1 MADKILEIK
10 NLKKHFSTEFSLNID
25 YLYVYENAI
34 FTLIGSNG
42 SGKSTLIYLINMLIP
57 ADSGSILF
65 DGQEILDKKNI
76 NKKEIRG
83 KMAVVFQEP
92 ILFNTSVYSN
102 LLLGLKLRKI
112 RLEEYKDDLDFLI
125 ETLKL
130 KNLLTRSSKT
140 LSGGE
145 QQKVCLARALL
156 LNPKILLLDEPLAN
170 IDQETREE
178 FREVFFEILKQKK
191 ITTFYITHDRN
202 EAMIISD
209 FVGVMEN
216 GILQQTGPR
225 EEVFR
230 RPVNERVAKLVG
242 IETLVSGVVASISE
256 GVLKVWV
263 NDNTYIY
270 AVGESI
276 NGKKVMVSIR
286 PEDVIIIGSDAKTAS
301 LSTLNIFKGR
311 ISEIKNTGLFMKLE
325 IDCGFP
331 LAAYITNAS
340 INRLGLRIGSEIF
353 AAVKASAIHIF

>member
-10 NLKKHFSTEFSLNID
+10 NLKKHFSTGFSLNID
-25 YLYVYENAI
+25 YLYVYESTI

-216 GILQQTGPR
+216 GILQQTGSR

-242 IETLVSGVVASISE
+242 IETLISGVVASASD
-256 GVLKVWV
+256 GVVKVRV

-270 AVGESI
+270 AV
-276 NGKKVMVSIR
+276 
-286 PEDVIIIGSDAKTAS
+286 
-301 LSTLNIFKGR
+301 
-311 ISEIKNTGLFMKLE
+311 
-325 IDCGFP
+325 
-331 LAAYITNAS
+331 
-340 INRLGLRIGSEIF
+340 
-353 AAVKASAIHIF
+353 

>member
-1 MADKILEIK
+1 MADKILEIR
-10 NLKKHFSTEFSLNID
+10 NLKKHFPAGFSLNVD
-25 YLYVYENAI
+25 YLYIYENTI

-42 SGKSTLIYLINMLIP
+42 SGKSTLIYLINLLLP
-57 ADSGSILF
+57 ADSGSIVF
-65 DGQEILDKKNI
+65 DGQEIIDKKI
-76 NKKEIRG
+76 NQQKIRE

-112 RLEEYKDDLDFLI
+112 RLEEYKENLDFLI
-125 ETLKL
+125 EKLKL
-130 KNLLTRSSKT
+130 KNLLTRSTKT

-178 FREVFFEILKQKK
+178 FREVFFEILKQKG

-216 GILQQTGPR
+216 GILQQIGSR
-225 EEVFR
+225 EEVFK

-242 IETLVSGVVASISE
+242 IETLISGIVSSMQNGVV
-256 GVLKVWV
+256 KVNV
-263 NDNTYIY
+263 DDNTSIY
-270 AVGESI
+270 AVGEGI
-276 NGKKVMVSIR
+276 NGKKVTVSIR
-286 PEDVIIIGSDAKTAS
+286 PEDVIIIGNSEETTS
-301 LSTLNIFKGR
+301 LSTLNIFKGK
-311 ISEIKNTGLFMKLE
+311 IKEIKNVGLFKKLD
-325 IDCGFP
+325 IDCGFS
-331 LAAYITNAS
+331 LAAYITDAS
-340 INRLGLRIGSEIF
+340 INRLGLRIDSEIF